1 MGDFNPQPGR
11 TDATGLIGTAPNVVA
26 PGKRMLSS
34 MTPTIVAKD
43 GKPILLVGTPGGRT
57 IINTVFQ
64 VVLNV
69 VDHEM
74 NVADAIAA
82 PRIHHQWLPD
92 RIQHESK
99 AVTTETKAIL
109 ESYGHKLLGTDQMG
123 EAMGILVDPKTGHR
137 LGTADPRSADG
148 KAIGY

>member
-11 TDATGLIGTAPNVVA
+11 TDATGLVGTAPNTVA

-43 GKPILLVGTPGGRT
+43 GKPFLLIGTPGGRT
-57 IINTVFQ
+57 IINTVLQ
-64 VVLNV
+64 VTLNV
-69 VDHEM
+69 LDHQM

-92 RIQHESK
+92 RIQHEPK
-99 AVTTETKAIL
+99 ALNPETKRTL
-109 ESYGHKLLGTDQMG
+109 EGYGHKTLGTDQIG
-123 EAMGILVDPKTGHR
+123 EAMGILIDPKTNQR
-137 LGTADPRSADG
+137 LGAADPRSPDG
-148 KAIGY
+148 RAIGY